1 MGQVIPTQMRTLSTK
16 IQAIFRGNS
25 WPLICSVFLTL
36 YYSAWITNG
45 SFRLLRPMKYGLVFN
60 NMLEH
65 LLRWEFDVDPG
76 LIEGEGFVHDG
87 KAYAYFGILPAL
99 LRFPLLLA
107 GRLEDVNVTI
117 LSCVLAAG
125 ISVFFKL
132 AAIATISRAVSDRG
146 SLYAVWLSV
155 ALAIALG
162 GPELQFL
169 DASIYQE
176 VVNWA
181 GALGS
186 VFVYL
191 AIRELLAPRNFPPSV
206 LIAMAAIAGLEM
218 ITRISTATGLCL
230 ALALLTLHL
239 AWRHRSDGL
248 ATSGREDVATA
259 VARFVR
265 AGWAT
270 PGILPALAI
279 LFAFGVAAGLVNLRT
294 LGRPDDFRSH
304 AVNLLN
310 HSHEGRIDQLE
321 LQGAFNVDRLWFG
334 FLDHFVPIWMLLRPD
349 GLFLF
354 EEFQRRMFHA
364 IDLPPSSFLVSDPV
378 LIVLTIYFF
387 RRQFGAAMPQRID
400 RIATGAIAAGLA
412 APMVLILHGHLP
424 GLSLSRRVPPLPGFL
439 RFSRAVF
446 VRRRPAQ
453 PSRRSLVPRPPAA
466 ALRDHR
472 RRRLPHHDVHL

>member
-1 MGQVIPTQMRTLSTK
+1 M
-16 IQAIFRGNS
+16 
-25 WPLICSVFLTL
+25 FLTL

-191 AIRELLAPRNFPPSV
+191 AIRELPGAAQFSAFRADRHGGDRRSRNDHADIDRDRAVPRAGAPHAAPR
-206 LIAMAAIAGLEM
+206 MAA
-218 ITRISTATGLCL
+218 SV
-230 ALALLTLHL
+230 
-239 AWRHRSDGL
+239 
-248 ATSGREDVATA
+248 GRLGDE
-259 VARFVR
+259 R
-265 AGWAT
+265 
-270 PGILPALAI
+270 PG
-279 LFAFGVAAGLVNLRT
+279 
-294 LGRPDDFRSH
+294 GR
-304 AVNLLN
+304 
-310 HSHEGRIDQLE
+310 
-321 LQGAFNVDRLWFG
+321 
-334 FLDHFVPIWMLLRPD
+334 
-349 GLFLF
+349 
-354 EEFQRRMFHA
+354 
-364 IDLPPSSFLVSDPV
+364 
-378 LIVLTIYFF
+378 
-387 RRQFGAAMPQRID
+387 
-400 RIATGAIAAGLA
+400 
-412 APMVLILHGHLP
+412 GH
-424 GLSLSRRVPPLPGFL
+424 
-439 RFSRAVF
+439 
-446 VRRRPAQ
+446 RRRPVRARGVGDTGHSFPHWRSCS
-453 PSRRSLVPRPPAA
+453 PSASRPAW
-466 ALRDHR
+466 
-472 RRRLPHHDVHL
+472 